1 MKILLCLL
9 SDQHV
14 PNLLSVHHFRPERL
28 VLVESAAMRRKKAAQ
43 HFLAALKL
51 GGLDFTVG
59 ERHHV
64 QSLDA
69 EDDLAVARKCLQHA
83 YGRHPADEW
92 IANLTGG
99 TKPMSIAAYEFF
111 KAVGARLV
119 YVNFARPDVL
129 LGLDGCP
136 QESCTH
142 RPTVREFLA
151 GYGFESRKS
160 EKDIEDDEGRARGWL
175 DAARAI
181 ALHCP
186 QQPLLRLGDLSD
198 PAIKKRWDEARKKG
212 LELGT
217 GHLNPEEADLRGALA
232 SCFNLAAESDGL
244 HGKLDKYAV
253 EFITGGWLEV
263 FIWGILERH
272 ANSLGIWNV
281 RLNIHPAKVD
291 IKTDSEFDVSFM
303 HEYRLCVME
312 CKSGAQ
318 EQDPKADVL
327 YKVEAVVRQF
337 RGLGIRSYL
346 ATTADNIRGQ
356 DGNLRPGIRD
366 RAAIYQ
372 CRILMR
378 EQIRQL
384 AQSPDN
390 LELLR
395 QAMFSAPDPV

>member
-14 PNLLSVHHFRPERL
+14 PNLLSVHHFHPDRL
-28 VLVESAAMRRKKAAQ
+28 VLIESETMRQKKAAQ
-43 HFLAALKL
+43 HFLTALKL
-51 GGLDFTVG
+51 GELDFQAA

-64 QSLDA
+64 QPLEA
-69 EDDLAVARKCLQHA
+69 EDDLDVIRKCLQQA
-83 YGRHPADEW
+83 YGCHPADEW
-92 IANLTGG
+92 IVNLTGG

-129 LGLDGCP
+129 LGLDGRR
-136 QESCTH
+136 QESCLH

-160 EKDIEDDEGRARGWL
+160 EKDIEGDEGRARGWW

-198 PAIKKRWDEARKKG
+198 PVIKKRWDDARKKG
-212 LELGT
+212 LEIGT
-217 GHLNPEEADLRGALA
+217 GQLNPQEEDLRGALA
-232 SCFNLAAESDGL
+232 SHFNLAISADGL
-244 HGKLDKYAV
+244 RGKLDKYAI
-253 EFITGGWLEV
+253 EFLTGGWLEV
-263 FIWGILERH
+263 FLWGLLERH
-272 ANSLGIWNV
+272 ADPLRIWDV
-281 RLNIHPAKVD
+281 RLGVHPAKVD
-291 IKTDSEFDVSFM
+291 VKTDCDFDVAFL
-303 HEYRLCVME
+303 HQYRLCVIE

-337 RGLGIRSYL
+337 RALGIRSFL
-346 ATTADNIRGQ
+346 ATTADNVRGP

-366 RAAIYQ
+366 RATIYQ

-378 EQIRQL
+378 DQIRQF
-384 AQSPDN
+384 AQLPED
-390 LELLR
+390 LDLIR
-395 QAMFSAPDPV
+395 QVLFSALVPG